1 VIDDVPA
8 SEWEHGLEE
17 LFLRIGH
24 RFPRVEPR
32 RRMRDYVRGLLGPV
46 GRKNSW
52 RLAEFAGHSTPDGLQ
67 HLLAKSRW
75 EADEIRDD
83 LQGYVA
89 EHLGADDGI
98 LIIDDTGFVKKGTT
112 SAGVQRQYSGTAG
125 RTENCQIGVFAAYTT
140 TRGHALVDRELYLP
154 KSWTEDPERCRT
166 ARIPEHRPFAT
177 KNELARTMV
186 LRAQAG
192 PLPVAWVAA
201 DAAYGQDSRFRRFLE
216 DTGLPYVVAVPKSQQ
231 VHGPRIDHLIGQAP
245 DEAWQRLSYGDGAK
259 GQRLYDW
266 AAARLLAVWEFD
278 GDEPTRQRWMLARR
292 SITKPDE
299 LAYFLASDPLDATV
313 ADLARIAGCR
323 WRIEEC
329 FQSAKN
335 ECGLD
340 QYEVRRYVGWH
351 RHITLAM
358 LAHAF
363 LAVSAAQDRQK
374 GEPVTTHPTSWT
386 SPRPRSAVCWQLPT
400 SVLLGRATMR

>member
-1 VIDDVPA
+1 MTDDVPA
-8 SEWEHGLEE
+8 SEWEQELEE
-17 LFLRIGH
+17 LFLQVGH
-24 RFPRVEPR
+24 RFSRVEPR

-52 RLAEFAGHSTPDGLQ
+52 QLAEFAGHSTPDGLQ

-83 LQGYVA
+83 LQAYIA
-89 EHLGADDGI
+89 EHLGDDDGV
-98 LIIDDTGFVKKGTT
+98 LIIDDTGFVKKGVT

-125 RTENCQIGVFAAYTT
+125 RTENCQIGVFAAYATT
-140 TRGHALVDRELYLP
+140 LGHALVDRELYLP
-154 KSWTEDPERCRT
+154 KSWTDDAERCR
-166 ARIPEHRPFAT
+166 AAKIPSERGFAT
-177 KNELARTMV
+177 KNDLARTMV
-186 LRAQAG
+186 LRALAS
-192 PLPVAWVAA
+192 PLPVAWVTA

-216 DTGLPYVVAVPKSQQ
+216 DVGLSYVMAVPKSQQ
-231 VHGPRIDHLIGQAP
+231 VQGPRIDHLIGQAP
-245 DEAWQRLSYGDGAK
+245 SEAWQRLSCGDGAK
-259 GQRLYDW
+259 GPRIYDW
-266 AAARLLAVWEFD
+266 AAARLPAVWEFD

-299 LAYFLASDPLDATV
+299 LAYFLASAPLQATL
-313 ADLARIAGCR
+313 ADLVRIAGCR
-323 WRIEEC
+323 WKIEEC

-340 QYEVRRYVGWH
+340 QYEVRRYTGWH

-363 LAVSAAQDRQK
+363 LAVTAAHAREK
-374 GEPVTTHPTSWT
+374 GEPSGTLPTSWT
-386 SPRPRSAVCWQLPT
+386 SHQPRFAVCWQLPT
-400 SVLLGRATMR
+400 DILRHRVTTR